1 VQSLRGISG
10 HKREGGPLDWSASV
24 TDFQP
29 TNEGRGWRW
38 VVQHAIRWEMETK
51 GEGLTTERYDRG
63 GRRYELIGWR
73 GVGLE
78 LKRTVARNRRAKA
91 KTKTDPKGPTG
102 CFAIKSPRWTS
113 AGRGLTRMR
122 SKGSWRPGRVQCGTD
137 ESGRAIPRPLTLG
150 PVDLI

>member
-1 VQSLRGISG
+1 MQSLRGISG

-63 GRRYELIGWR
+63 GRRYELIRWR

-78 LKRTVARNRRAKA
+78 LKRTVAGNRRAKA
-91 KTKTDPKGPTG
+91 KTKTDPKGPTW
-102 CFAIKSPRWTS
+102 CFAIKSAKSNMDFRGKRTHED
-113 AGRGLTRMR
+113 AIKGVVETGTGTVRHGRKRTCNPAATDL
-122 SKGSWRPGRVQCGTD
+122 GT
-137 ESGRAIPRPLTLG
+137 G
-150 PVDLI
+150 